1 MEFSYTTLG
10 YIFNT
15 LALIIFIYILI
26 HSIVRIQNKEKLKSN
41 DFALQVFTPNTIALF
56 LFAIGSWFII
66 TDTMTKDGIDETFFI
81 QFITA
86 TSAGGIFIS
95 LFTLIL
101 SNLVANWKA

>member
-41 DFALQVFTPNTIALF
+41 DFALQVFTPNTIALL
-56 LFAIGSWFII
+56 LFALGSWFII
-66 TDTMTKDGIDETFFI
+66 TDSITKDGIDETFFI

-95 LFTLIL
+95 LFTLVL
-101 SNLVANWKA
+101 SNLVVNWKA

>member
-26 HSIVRIQNKEKLKSN
+26 HSIVRIQNKEKLKTN
-41 DFALQVFTPNTIALF
+41 DYALQVFTPNIIALI

-66 TDTMTKDGIDETFFI
+66 TDFMTKDGIDETFFI

-86 TSAGGIFIS
+86 TAAGGIFIN
-95 LFTLIL
+95 LTTLVL
-101 SNLVANWKA
+101 SNLVVYWKA

>member
-26 HSIVRIQNKEKLKSN
+26 HSIVRIQNKEKLKTN
-41 DFALQVFTPNTIALF
+41 DYALQVFTPNIIALI

-66 TDTMTKDGIDETFFI
+66 TDFMTKDGIDETFFI

-86 TSAGGIFIS
+86 TAAGGIFIN
-95 LFTLIL
+95 LTTLVL
-101 SNLVANWKA
+101 SNLVVYLKA